1 MPWKP
6 GDAKRKTRKA
16 STPKKQRQWS
26 DVANSVLSSSGDEG
40 RAIREANAVV
50 GRRHKGTN
58 IVTHTS
64 GYDWR
69 KPSRG

>member
-1 MPWKP
+1 MPWMP
-6 GDAKRKTRKA
+6 SDAKRKTRKA
-16 STPKKQRQWS
+16 NTPKKQRQWR

-50 GRRHKGTN
+50 GRKRKGSK

-69 KPSRG
+69 KRG